1 MSSTSTYNKK
11 TAWTSRLL
19 TQRYNW
25 IWFFKKSSGT
35 SFFIIFCARFSK
47 KMLLKSYSVN
57 WPNFSVLLHLLQELS
72 GNMYIVIVCYSFCLH
87 DQKFRMKTEISQEWK
102 DLFRRNE
109 KRFLQVFQFQFLQD
123 FQFQFLQDFQ
133 CVFNTVSLLHSLQSR
148 RALLRHISLFR
159 RNTIGNFKS
168 ISLYFHISKS
178 IRC

>member
-1 MSSTSTYNKK
+1 
-11 TAWTSRLL
+11 
-19 TQRYNW
+19 
-25 IWFFKKSSGT
+25 
-35 SFFIIFCARFSK
+35 
-47 KMLLKSYSVN
+47 MLLKSYSVN
-57 WPNFSVLLHLLQELS
+57 WLNFSVLLHLLQELS

-109 KRFLQVFQFQFLQD
+109 KRFLQDFQFQFLQD

-159 RNTIGNFKS
+159 RNTIGNFKRKEWFAMAKIMTLEHPS
-168 ISLYFHISKS
+168 IPVKGTLMQMWKS
-178 IRC
+178 PNMFVFM